1 MRTNLYRH
9 SSQRPMLHLG
19 HRRLEHLQEAML
31 EYRKHSRN
39 AQPVLGIFEPPAA
52 DSRAHLRQCL
62 VPQVSIPAS
71 PLKYLDHVH
80 PLSRHPSRRRSHQR
94 HQEDHPQCQPSRTEE
109 EDVFKGRWTADSRI
123 QRRHQMANF
132 TDCRRTPRIRLYYIH
147 LYWGVGW
154 TRT

>member
-1 MRTNLYRH
+1 MRTNLYHHFSR
-9 SSQRPMLHLG
+9 RPMLHQV

-39 AQPVLGIFEPPAA
+39 AQPVLGISEPPAV

-62 VPQVSIPAS
+62 VPQVSIPAF
-71 PLKYLDHVH
+71 PLKSLDHVH
-80 PLSRHPSRRRSHQR
+80 PPSRHPSPHLSRRRR
-94 HQEDHPQCQPSRTEE
+94 QEGHHRCQPSSTEE

-123 QRRHQMANF
+123 RQRHQMENS
-132 TDCRRTPRIRLYYIH
+132 TGYRRTLRIRLYCIH
-147 LYWGVGW
+147 LYWGVAW